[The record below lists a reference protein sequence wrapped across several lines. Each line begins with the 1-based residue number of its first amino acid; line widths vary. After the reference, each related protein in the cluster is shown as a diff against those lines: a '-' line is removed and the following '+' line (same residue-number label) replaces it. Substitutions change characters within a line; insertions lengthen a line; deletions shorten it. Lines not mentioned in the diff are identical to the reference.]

1 MSIDNLI
8 SRVKGLKKGSAT
20 NTWMCKC
27 PSHEDRLAS
36 LSLRLADD
44 GRILVNCFGG
54 CSTDDVLGA
63 IGLTMEDLFDDGP
76 LYHRAKP
83 LKGARVFPR
92 DVLKLL
98 RTEVMIVMISSFDL
112 RKGKVLSDV
121 DQARLNV
128 AYERITHGLELAEI
142 E

>member
-1 MSIDNLI
+1 MAIDSLL
-8 SRVKGLKKGSAT
+8 SRVKGLKKTSSA
-20 NTWMCKC
+20 TWMCKC
-27 PSHEDRLAS
+27 PSHQDRLPS
-36 LSLRLADD
+36 LSIRLAED
-44 GRILVNCFGG
+44 GRVLVNCFGG

-63 IGLTMEDLFDDGP
+63 VGLEMTDLFDDGP

-83 LKGARVFPR
+83 LKGAKVFPR

-98 RTEVMIVMISSFDL
+98 RTEIMIVAISSFDL
-112 RKGKVLSDV
+112 RKGKKLSDV
-121 DQARLNV
+121 DQERLNT